1 MKELEGNILEVI
13 MKKRL
18 IKRYMLLVISLVIS
32 AFLYNLLILPS
43 GIVTGGVNG
52 ISTITTYFYGWDPS
66 IVILVISVVL
76 LLLGFLVLGVERTSG
91 AVIATFLY
99 PVLVEVTAP
108 LAKMVTIDMNDLVVI
123 SIFIGIIGGFSS
135 GLMNKTGFTN
145 GGLPIISRILYH
157 KYKISLSKS
166 TLVMNAVIVLIGGIY
181 FGYTMVMYS
190 LIALYIN
197 SFVMEKV
204 ILGISDNKAFYI
216 ITEKHELVEK
226 YIMDGLKHSVTIFDI
241 KGGFKNQGHKVILTV
256 IPTRDYFRVTE
267 GIKEIDKKAF
277 FLACDAYEVK
287 GGK

>member
-1 MKELEGNILEVI
+1 MREIEGNILEVI
-13 MKKRL
+13 MKKKL
-18 IKRYMLLVISLVIS
+18 IKRYILLVIALLIS
-32 AFLYNLLILPS
+32 ALLYNLLILPS
-43 GIVTGGVNG
+43 EIVTGGVNG
-52 ISTITTYFYGWDPS
+52 ISTITKYFYGWDPS
-66 IVILVISVVL
+66 IVILVISATL
-76 LLLGFLVLGVERTSG
+76 LLLGFLILGIERTSG

-99 PVLVEVTAP
+99 PLLVELTSP
-108 LAKMVTIDMNDLVVI
+108 LAKMITINMNDLVVI

-166 TLVMNAVIVLIGGIY
+166 TLIINAIVILIGGVY
-181 FGYTMVMYS
+181 FGYTMVMYA

-204 ILGISDNKAFYI
+204 ILGVSNNKAFYI
-216 ITEKHELVEK
+216 ITEEYNLVK
-226 YIMDGLKHSVTIFDI
+226 NYVMNDLKHNVTVFDI
-241 KGGFKNQGHKVILTV
+241 KGGFKNKDHKVILTV

-267 GIKEIDKKAF
+267 GIKEIDNKAF
-277 FLACDAYEVK
+277 FLACDAYEVE

>member
-1 MKELEGNILEVI
+1 MREIEGNILEVI
-13 MKKRL
+13 MKKKL
-18 IKRYMLLVISLVIS
+18 IKRYILLVIALLIS
-32 AFLYNLLILPS
+32 ALLYNLLILPS
-43 GIVTGGVNG
+43 EIVTGGVNG
-52 ISTITTYFYGWDPS
+52 ISTITKYFYGWDPS
-66 IVILVISVVL
+66 IVILVISGTL
-76 LLLGFLVLGVERTSG
+76 LLLGFLILGIERTSG

-99 PVLVEVTAP
+99 PLLVELTSP
-108 LAKMVTIDMNDLVVI
+108 LAKMITINMNDLVVI

-166 TLVMNAVIVLIGGIY
+166 TLIINAIVILIGGVY
-181 FGYTMVMYS
+181 FGYTMVMYA

-204 ILGISDNKAFYI
+204 ILGVSNNKAFYI
-216 ITEKHELVEK
+216 ITEEYNLVK
-226 YIMDGLKHSVTIFDI
+226 NYVMNDLKHNVTVFDI
-241 KGGFKNQGHKVILTV
+241 KGGFKNKDHKVILTV

-267 GIKEIDKKAF
+267 GIKEIDNKAF
-277 FLACDAYEVK
+277 FLACDAYEVE